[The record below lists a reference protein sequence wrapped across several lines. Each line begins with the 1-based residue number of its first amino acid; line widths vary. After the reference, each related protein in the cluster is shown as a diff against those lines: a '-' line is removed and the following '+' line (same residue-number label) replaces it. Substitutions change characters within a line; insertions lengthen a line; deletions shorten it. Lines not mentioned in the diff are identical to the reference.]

1 MYRKNIVN
9 KNVEGTINMKEKQK
23 GLIVIVAL
31 YCIAFII
38 AAITYNRFETVFA
51 ASAVFTAV
59 ATLVVFLASCI
70 FSDVSMY
77 DPYWSVAPFVMLIFA
92 VIRFGYW
99 SVNAMIMLAV
109 VGLWSIR
116 LTVNWYITYK
126 GIGNEDWR
134 YAMYR
139 KKLSSLMFLAVSFFG
154 LHFMPTVVVYAA
166 LVSGLYAVGADS
178 FSVLSLPGLLIMFLA
193 ILLEF
198 VSDRS
203 IHGFLEEHKGERKT
217 CDVSVWKYSRH
228 PNYLGEMSFWTGM
241 YLYFLP
247 LYPEKWYFGLG
258 CLSIIALFLI
268 VSIPMM
274 EKHNM
279 ERREDY
285 AVYKEKTSM
294 LLLLP
299 SREK

>member
-1 MYRKNIVN
+1 MR
-9 KNVEGTINMKEKQK
+9 MKEKQK
-23 GLIVIVAL
+23 GLLVIVAL
-31 YCIAFII
+31 YCLAFII
-38 AAITYNRFETVFA
+38 GAITYNSLFESVIA
-51 ASAVFTAV
+51 ASAAFTV
-59 ATLVVFLASCI
+59 TATLVVFLASCA

-77 DPYWSVAPFVMLIFA
+77 DPYWSVAPFVMLVFA
-92 VIRFGYW
+92 VIRYGYW
-99 SVNAMIMLAV
+99 SINAIIMLAV

-116 LTVNWYITYK
+116 LTVNWYVTYK

-139 KKLSSLMFLAVSFFG
+139 EKLPVPLFLAVSFFG

-166 LVSGLYAVGADS
+166 LVSGLYTVSTDS
-178 FSVLSLPGLLIMFLA
+178 FSILSLPGLLIMLLA

-203 IHGFLEEHKGERKT
+203 IHGFLEEHKGERRT

-247 LYPEKWYFGLG
+247 LYPGKWYVGLG
-258 CLSIIALFLI
+258 FLSIIALFLV

-285 AVYKEKTSM
+285 AAYKEKTSM

-299 SREK
+299 TREK